1 MITLPLHNSNRTMQ
15 LLNKT
20 ALKGV
25 PALCANG
32 GMGQNAIAHIKFFI
46 GNHTWYVSEIDKDT
60 GMAFGKI
67 CTSMNPDGELDYINV
82 MELAKIRG
90 RIGNAVDR
98 DRYFDKTPLKNC
110 KY

>member
-1 MITLPLHNSNRTMQ
+1 MISLPLHNSNRTMQ

-25 PALCANG
+25 PALYAND
-32 GMGQNAIAHIKFFI
+32 GMGQDAIAHIKFFI
-46 GNHTWYVSEIDKDT
+46 GNHTWYISEIDLET
-60 GMAFGKI
+60 GEAFGKT
-67 CTSMNPDGELDYINV
+67 CTSSYPDGELGYISV
-82 MELAKIRG
+82 IELSRLRG
-90 RIGNAVDR
+90 RFGEGVER